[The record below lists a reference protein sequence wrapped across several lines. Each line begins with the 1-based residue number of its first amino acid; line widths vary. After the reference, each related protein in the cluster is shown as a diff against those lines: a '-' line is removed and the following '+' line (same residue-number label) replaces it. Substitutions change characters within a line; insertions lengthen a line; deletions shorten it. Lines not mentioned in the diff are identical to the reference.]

1 VEIGRIGQ
9 LRAIDGLCEK
19 KGVLISGFL
28 WDYLNMNSSSS
39 PKVRISR
46 TTKSIALCTAAGLTM
61 LVFSS
66 GPVSA
71 DENSGQAGELGL
83 SESLDVDF
91 EVKSYGVAAGLFEG
105 VASVYKPS
113 YTAGLKMKG
122 PVRVVTED
130 VTVVKG
136 KVKGGN
142 TDVSASYG
150 TKAKGFTVY
159 EKVTGTGWPSDIEV
173 MGLLDSY
180 QKAGKV
186 KIEVGPPGNK
196 SEVVAQKWCAPKD
209 GGDCSEENSA
219 DGAISF
225 TVGKK
230 LSDDMDAG
238 KKGSVMAGTD
248 IVIESMGLP
257 TEEVM
262 EIASSMFRIPPGFI
276 EVGRGLLTR
285 AMNIAC
291 ETVQGQLTF
300 AATERLR
307 VLGSIE
313 VMVRVVSRDGVPVA
327 AAPPPRGSLSIDVTL
342 VGGRVTE
349 CVGRF
354 N

>member
-1 VEIGRIGQ
+1 MGPV
-9 LRAIDGLCEK
+9 K

-71 DENSGQAGELGL
+71 DENSGQSGDLGL

-91 EVKSYGVAAGLFEG
+91 KVKSYGVAAGLFEG
-105 VASVYKPS
+105 VANVYKPS

-122 PVRVVTED
+122 PVRVVTQD

-136 KVKGGN
+136 KVTGGN

-159 EKVTGTGWPSDIEV
+159 EKVTGTGWPADIEV
-173 MGLLDSY
+173 GELLDSY
-180 QKAGKV
+180 QKVGKV
-186 KIEVGPPGNK
+186 KIEVGPPDNK
-196 SEVVAQKWCAPKD
+196 SEVVATTSCNATYRGD
-209 GGDCSEENSA
+209 RGDCHF
-219 DGAISF
+219 GAISL

-238 KKGSVMAGTD
+238 MKGSVMAGTD
-248 IVIESMGLP
+248 IVIESTGLP
-257 TEEVM
+257 TEEIM
-262 EIASSMFRIPPGFI
+262 EIASSMTRIPPSFQRI
-276 EVGRGLLTR
+276 PPSFQTVVTDAACSALRRPRPISETELLTF
-285 AMNIAC
+285 MN
-291 ETVQGQLTF
+291 
-300 AATERLR
+300 
-307 VLGSIE
+307 GSY

-327 AAPPPRGSLSIDVTL
+327 AAAPPRGVPSIDITL
-342 VGGRVTE
+342 VEGRVTE
-349 CVGRF
+349 CVGRI

>member
-1 VEIGRIGQ
+1 M
-9 LRAIDGLCEK
+9 GLVK

-46 TTKSIALCTAAGLTM
+46 TPKSIALCTAAGLTM

-71 DENSGQAGELGL
+71 DENSDQSGELGL
-83 SESLDVDF
+83 SESLGVDF

-105 VASVYKPS
+105 VANVYKPS

-136 KVKGGN
+136 KVTGGN
-142 TDVSASYG
+142 ADVSASYG
-150 TKAKGFTVY
+150 TKAKGFKVY
-159 EKVTGTGWPSDIEV
+159 EKVTGTGWPADIEV
-173 MGLLDSY
+173 GELLDSY
-180 QKAGKV
+180 QKVGKV
-186 KIEVGPPGNK
+186 KIEVGPPDNK
-196 SEVVAQKWCAPKD
+196 SEVVATTSCNATYK
-209 GGDCSEENSA
+209 GDCYF
-219 DGAISF
+219 GAISF

-238 KKGSVMAGTD
+238 MKGSVMAGTD
-248 IVIESMGLP
+248 IVIESVGLP
-257 TEEVM
+257 PEEVM
-262 EIASSMFRIPPGFI
+262 EIASSMFRLPPGLI
-276 EVGRGLLTR
+276 EAGRALMTR
-285 AMNIAC
+285 AINTAC
-291 ETVQGQLTF
+291 ETLQGQLTF
-300 AATERLR
+300 SATERLN
-307 VLGSIE
+307 VLRGLY
-313 VMVRVVSRDGVPVA
+313 VVVRVVSRDGVPVA
-327 AAPPPRGSLSIDVTL
+327 AAAPPRGVSSIDVTL

-349 CVGRF
+349 CVGRI

>member
-1 VEIGRIGQ
+1 M
-9 LRAIDGLCEK
+9 GLGK

-46 TTKSIALCTAAGLTM
+46 ATKSIALCTAAGLTM

-71 DENSGQAGELGL
+71 DENSGQSGDLGL

-91 EVKSYGVAAGLFEG
+91 KVKSYGVAAGLFEG
-105 VASVYKPS
+105 VANVYKPS

-136 KVKGGN
+136 KVNGGN

-159 EKVTGTGWPSDIEV
+159 EKVTGTGWPADIEL
-173 MGLLDSY
+173 MGLIDSY
-180 QKAGKV
+180 QKVGKV
-186 KIEVGPPGNK
+186 KIEVGPPDNK
-196 SEVVAQKWCAPKD
+196 SEVVATTSCNATYR
-209 GGDCSEENSA
+209 GDCYF
-219 DGAISF
+219 GAISF

-238 KKGSVMAGTD
+238 MKGSVMAGTD
-248 IVIESMGLP
+248 IVIESTGLP

-262 EIASSMFRIPPGFI
+262 QIASSMFRFPPGVI
-276 EVGRGLLTR
+276 EAGQALLTR
-285 AMNIAC
+285 AMNTAC
-291 ETVQGQLTF
+291 KSLRGVPF
-300 AATERLR
+300 SATERLS
-307 VLGSIE
+307 VLRGIY

-327 AAPPPRGSLSIDVTL
+327 AAAPPSGAASIDVSL
-342 VGGRVTE
+342 VEGRVTE
-349 CVGRF
+349 CVGRI

>member
-1 VEIGRIGQ
+1 
-9 LRAIDGLCEK
+9 
-19 KGVLISGFL
+19 
-28 WDYLNMNSSSS
+28 
-39 PKVRISR
+39 
-46 TTKSIALCTAAGLTM
+46 M

-66 GPVSA
+66 GPVLA
-71 DENSGQAGELGL
+71 DENSGQSGDLGL

-91 EVKSYGVAAGLFEG
+91 QVKSYGVAAGLFEG
-105 VASVYKPS
+105 VANVYKPS

-136 KVKGGN
+136 KVTGGN

-159 EKVTGTGWPSDIEV
+159 EKVTGTGWPSDVEV

-180 QKAGKV
+180 QKVGKV

-196 SEVVAQKWCAPKD
+196 SEVVATTSCNATYR
-209 GGDCSEENSA
+209 GDCYF
-219 DGAISF
+219 GAISF

-238 KKGSVMAGTD
+238 MKGRLMAGTD
-248 IVIESMGLP
+248 IVIESTGLP
-257 TEEVM
+257 PEEVM
-262 EIASSMFRIPPGFI
+262 EIASSMFRLPPGVI
-276 EVGRGLLTR
+276 EAGRALVTR
-285 AMNIAC
+285 AMNTAC
-291 ETVQGQLTF
+291 NTLRGVPF
-300 AATERLR
+300 SATERLS
-307 VLGSIE
+307 VLRGIY

-327 AAPPPRGSLSIDVTL
+327 AAALPVGAAYIDVTL
-342 VGGRVTE
+342 VEGRVTE
-349 CVGRF
+349 CVGRI

>member
-1 VEIGRIGQ
+1 M
-9 LRAIDGLCEK
+9 GLVK

-28 WDYLNMNSSSS
+28 WNYFYMNPSSS
-39 PKVRISR
+39 PRVRVSR
-46 TTKSIALCTAAGLTM
+46 TTKSVALCTAAGLTM
-61 LVFSS
+61 LMFSS

-71 DENSGQAGELGL
+71 DENSDQSGELGL

-105 VASVYKPS
+105 VANVYKPS

-136 KVKGGN
+136 KVTGGN

-159 EKVTGTGWPSDIEV
+159 EKVTGTGWPADVEV
-173 MGLLDSY
+173 MGLPDSY
-180 QKAGKV
+180 QKVGKV
-186 KIEVGPPGNK
+186 KIEVGPPDNK
-196 SEVVAQKWCAPKD
+196 SEVVATTSCNATYR
-209 GGDCSEENSA
+209 GDCYF
-219 DGAISF
+219 GAISF

-248 IVIESMGLP
+248 IVIESVGLP

-262 EIASSMFRIPPGFI
+262 EIASSMFRFPPAFI
-276 EVGRGLLTR
+276 EAGRALITR
-285 AMNIAC
+285 AINAAC
-291 ETVQGQLTF
+291 ETFQGQLTF

-327 AAPPPRGSLSIDVTL
+327 AAAPPRGATSIDVTL

-349 CVGRF
+349 CVGII

>member
-1 VEIGRIGQ
+1 M
-9 LRAIDGLCEK
+9 GLVK

-28 WDYLNMNSSSS
+28 WDYLKMNSSSF

-71 DENSGQAGELGL
+71 DENSGQAGDLGL

-91 EVKSYGVAAGLFEG
+91 KVKSYGVAAGLFEG
-105 VASVYKPS
+105 VANVHKPS

-136 KVKGGN
+136 KVTGGN

-159 EKVTGTGWPSDIEV
+159 EKVTGTGWPSDVEE
-173 MGLLDSY
+173 MGLLDSH
-180 QKAGKV
+180 QKVGKV
-186 KIEVGPPGNK
+186 KIEVGPPDNK
-196 SEVVAQKWCAPKD
+196 SEVVATTSCNATYK
-209 GGDCSEENSA
+209 GDCYF
-219 DGAISF
+219 GAISF

-238 KKGSVMAGTD
+238 KNGSVMAGTD
-248 IVIESMGLP
+248 IVIESTGLP
-257 TEEVM
+257 PEEVM
-262 EIASSMFRIPPGFI
+262 EIASSMFRVPPGDI
-276 EVGRGLLTR
+276 EAARALVTR
-285 AMNIAC
+285 AMNTAC
-291 ETVQGQLTF
+291 ETLKGQLTF
-300 AATERLR
+300 AATERLS
-307 VLGSIE
+307 VLRGIY

-327 AAPPPRGSLSIDVTL
+327 AAAPPRGAASIDVTL

-349 CVGRF
+349 CVGRI

>member
-1 VEIGRIGQ
+1 
-9 LRAIDGLCEK
+9 
-19 KGVLISGFL
+19 
-28 WDYLNMNSSSS
+28 MNSSSS

-71 DENSGQAGELGL
+71 DENSGQAGELEL
-83 SESLDVDF
+83 SEFLDVDF
-91 EVKSYGVAAGLFEG
+91 EVKSYGVAAGLLEG
-105 VASVYKPS
+105 LANVYKPS

-159 EKVTGTGWPSDIEV
+159 EKVTGTGWPSEIEV
-173 MGLLDSY
+173 MGLNSY

-186 KIEVGPPGNK
+186 KIEVGPPDNK
-196 SEVVAQKWCAPKD
+196 SEVVAQKWCAPTYR
-209 GGDCSEENSA
+209 GNCYEENSVY
-219 DGAISF
+219 GAISY

-257 TEEVM
+257 PEEVM
-262 EIASSMFRIPPGFI
+262 EIASSTSRISPGDIFRLPPR
-276 EVGRGLLTR
+276 ESEAWRRLLTR
-285 AMNIAC
+285 AINTTC
-291 ETVQGQLTF
+291 EDLKRQLTF
-300 AATERLR
+300 GAPERLR
-307 VLGSIE
+307 NSWVRILGSILIT
-313 VMVRVVSRDGVPVA
+313 VTVVSRDGEPVA
-327 AAPPPRGSLSIDVTL
+327 AAPPPRGPSIDVTF

-349 CVGRF
+349 CVGRI

>member
-1 VEIGRIGQ
+1 M
-9 LRAIDGLCEK
+9 GLVK
-19 KGVLISGFL
+19 KGKLIAGLL

-71 DENSGQAGELGL
+71 DENSGQSGDLGL
-83 SESLDVDF
+83 NESLDVDF
-91 EVKSYGVAAGLFEG
+91 QVKSYGVAAGLFEG
-105 VASVYKPS
+105 VANVYKPS

-136 KVKGGN
+136 KVTGGN

-159 EKVTGTGWPSDIEV
+159 EKVTGTGWPADIEL
-173 MGLLDSY
+173 MGLIDSY

-186 KIEVGPPGNK
+186 KIEVGPPSNK
-196 SEVVAQKWCAPKD
+196 SEVVATTSCNATNR
-209 GGDCSEENSA
+209 GDCYF
-219 DGAISF
+219 GAISF

-238 KKGSVMAGTD
+238 MKGSVMAGTD
-248 IVIESMGLP
+248 IVIVSTGLP

-262 EIASSMFRIPPGFI
+262 EIASSMTRIPPS
-276 EVGRGLLTR
+276 RGLQTLLIN
-285 AMNIAC
+285 AAC
-291 ETVQGQLTF
+291 DSLKLQRPFSG
-300 AATERLR
+300 TELLR
-307 VLGSIE
+307 VIYGGYLT
-313 VMVRVVSRDGVPVA
+313 VRVVSRDGVPVA
-327 AAPPPRGSLSIDVTL
+327 AAAPPRGATSIDVTL
-342 VGGRVTE
+342 VEGRVTE
-349 CVGRF
+349 CVRS
-354 N
+354 NN